1 MAREREIYIYIAR
14 SAHDPPIDPP
24 FQLDMKKKTPLP
36 GSSNGGRAGTRA
48 RPAAA
53 SYGKCHDK
61 HRAVPAR
68 GSRAHVVAERY
79 VTASSPTRGRP
90 HTIALV

>member
-1 MAREREIYIYIAR
+1 MHLYDLPVDSSSILSNRYMKLQLFFPESWNGARDTTGESAR
-14 SAHDPPIDPP
+14 AP
-24 FQLDMKKKTPLP
+24 
-36 GSSNGGRAGTRA
+36 GTR
-48 RPAAA
+48 

-61 HRAVPAR
+61 HHRRR

-79 VTASSPTRGRP
+79 VTAVFTDVAV